1 MVVYLTSIFGV
12 YDGAIHVVVK
22 LQSWTKDLAG
32 TLLHFWGVYQ
42 FTHAQPSPH
51 PTNNV
56 GCVYSDFFASFNFI

>member
-22 LQSWTKDLAG
+22 LQSWMKDLAG
-32 TLLHFWGVYQ
+32 TLLHFWGVFQ
-42 FTHAQPSPH
+42 FKHAQPSTD

-56 GCVYSDFFASFNFI
+56 GCVYSDVFASFNFV